1 MNRKK
6 YGIILGAVAIA
17 LIMVSSATAVTMPQ
31 SNENSSSGPGVTNCV
46 EPGIHINV
54 IQKRIL
60 RAALKDVDDPGLR
73 TLLEEIIKKKGPV
86 DSSDIEKILSDHPD
100 IEVGTITSGS
110 IETGDHCSGGWMNS
124 LRRPLCLCLIVGPF
138 ACLHFRACYQDA
150 GGIVPT
156 LYPQITIGG
165 KFIDYDIEGNAIGI
179 RVAFPSGNF
188 IPTGF
193 VINGVAVLINYRPM

>member
-1 MNRKK
+1 LSICKKGDKKMKRK
-6 YGIILGAVAIA
+6 YGIFIGAVAIV
-17 LIMVSSATAVTMPQ
+17 LLMVSSATAVT
-31 SNENSSSGPGVTNCV
+31 NHV

-73 TLLEEIIKKKGPV
+73 TLLQEIIKKKGPV
-86 DSSDIEKILSDHPD
+86 DSSDIEQILSDNPD

-110 IETGDHCSGGWMNS
+110 IETGDNSGGWMNS
-124 LRRPLCLCLIVGPF
+124 LRRPLCLFIVGPF
-138 ACLHFRACYQDA
+138 VCLHFRSCYQDA

-165 KFIDYDIEGNAIGI
+165 KFIDYDIKGNAIGI
-179 RVAFPSGNF
+179 LVAFGTNG
-188 IPTGF
+188 IPIGF
-193 VINGVAVLINYRPM
+193 ELSGVAVLINYRPM